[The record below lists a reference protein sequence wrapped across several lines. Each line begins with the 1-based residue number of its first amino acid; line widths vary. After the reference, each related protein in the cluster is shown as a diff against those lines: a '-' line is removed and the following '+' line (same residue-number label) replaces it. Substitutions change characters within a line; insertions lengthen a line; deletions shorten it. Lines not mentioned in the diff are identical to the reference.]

1 MAHFL
6 FRAKVMR
13 QAPAKLQ
20 AVIQP
25 SVENL
30 GYELVGIEYLPQGRH
45 SLLRIYIDSENGITI
60 DDCEKASHQI
70 SGLLDV
76 EDVVH
81 GQYYLEVSSPGLDR
95 PLFTEEQ
102 FQRFSGQPVKLKLSV
117 PLNGRRKLKGIIR
130 GVSNGNIEL
139 EVNDEQ
145 LDEKEV
151 AVPFSS
157 IDKANLIPDI

>member
-1 MAHFL
+1 
-6 FRAKVMR
+6 MR

-25 SVENL
+25 SVETL

-45 SLLRIYIDSENGITI
+45 SLLRVYIDSENGITI

-81 GQYYLEVSSPGLDR
+81 GQYNLEVSSPGLDR
-95 PLFTEEQ
+95 PLFTESQ
-102 FQRFSGQPVKLKLSV
+102 FERFTGQKVKMKLAV
-117 PLNGRRKLKGIIR
+117 PLNGRKKLKGIIR

-145 LDEKEV
+145 LDDQVV